1 MTLMIYGIL
10 LAAGSSRRFGSNKL
24 LYPLPDGTP
33 IGVASARNLSRG
45 LKHTIAA
52 VKSDDA
58 TFTSLMHSESLNT
71 VVVKHSEYGIS
82 ASLLSAINATEAADG
97 WVIVLGDMPWI
108 KPETISIIAELLENG
123 ADIAVPNYEGKHGY
137 PIGISKKFLPDLIR
151 MTGEED
157 ATDIVRANADSV
169 QFFQSTDPGILLGI
183 DRPRD
188 VLAKQGLLRY
198 TSQHVHDQ

>member
-1 MTLMIYGIL
+1 MIYGIL
-10 LAAGSSRRFGSNKL
+10 LAAGVSCRFGSNKL

-33 IGVASARNLSRG
+33 IGVAAARNLSRG
-45 LKHTIAA
+45 LMHTIAA

-71 VVVKHSEYGIS
+71 VVVEHAEYGIS
-82 ASLLSAINATEAADG
+82 ASLLSAINATETADG

-108 KPETISIIAELLENG
+108 KPETISKVADLLENG
-123 ADIAVPNYEGKHGY
+123 ADIVVPNYEGKHGY

-151 MTGEED
+151 ITGEED
-157 ATDIVRANADSV
+157 ATNIVKAHPDSV
-169 QFFQSTDPGILLGI
+169 QHFQSTDPGILLDI

-188 VLAKQGLLRY
+188 VLAKQGILKCSLPND
-198 TSQHVHDQ
+198 HE